1 MVELKRTDLSVRA
14 ERAILLHTILHKDKN
29 SEDSLAELMSLA
41 KTAGAKVLDSVVQR
55 RKKIDPSLYLG
66 KGKVSEL
73 AELCKD
79 KEIDVVICDDDL
91 APAQVSNL
99 EKVIDTK
106 VIDRSELILDIFAAR
121 AKTAQAKLQ
130 VELAQLEY
138 TRPRLKR
145 MWSHLSRIEGGIG
158 TRGPGEK
165 QLEVDKR
172 LVSKR
177 VLALKKRLGQI
188 EKRRKHQAKS
198 RKEHTTVSL
207 VGYTN
212 AGKSTLMN
220 RLTDAGVFVEDKL
233 FATLDTKTSL
243 CELGNGKK
251 VILSDTVGFIKK
263 LPHHLITSFEAT
275 LEEVRWADFLLHVV
289 DASSPD
295 VIEQVAAVNNVL
307 KELDCEKKPIIM
319 VLNKADVL
327 KDSSI
332 ITFFRSKYDNIVT
345 ISALTGQDIEK
356 LRREMVSFAD
366 MGSTEIKLEC
376 GVSNG
381 KLLAYIYENSRVLNR
396 TFINTSVHFHIV
408 IEEKNL
414 SKLYQLGGEDL
425 TVTHIL

>member
-1 MVELKRTDLSVRA
+1 MAELKRADLSVRA
-14 ERAILLHTILHKDKN
+14 ERAILLHTILRKDKN

-66 KGKVSEL
+66 KGKASQL

-99 EKVIDTK
+99 EEVIDTK

-145 MWSHLSRIEGGIG
+145 MWTHLSRIEGGIG

-172 LVSKR
+172 LLSKR
-177 VLALKKRLGQI
+177 VLTLKTRLKRI

-198 RKEHTTVSL
+198 RKEFTTVSL

-289 DASSPD
+289 DLSAPD
-295 VIEQVAAVNNVL
+295 VIGQVAAVNNVL
-307 KELDCEKKPIIM
+307 KELECNKKPIIM
-319 VLNKADVL
+319 VLNKVDVL
-327 KDSSI
+327 EDSSI
-332 ITFFRSKYDNIVT
+332 ITFFKSKYDNIVT
-345 ISALTGQDIEK
+345 ISALTGQDMEELK
-356 LRREMVSFAD
+356 QEMVNFAD
-366 MGSTEIKLEC
+366 KGSTEIKLEC

-396 TFINTSVHFHIV
+396 TFTDSSVHFHIV
-408 IEEKNL
+408 IEEKHL

-425 TVTHIL
+425 TVTHLL

>member
-1 MVELKRTDLSVRA
+1 MVELKRTDLSVRV

-66 KGKVSEL
+66 KGKVSQL

-106 VIDRSELILDIFAAR
+106 VIDRSELILDVFAAR

-396 TFINTSVHFHIV
+396 TFINSSVHFHIV

>member
-1 MVELKRTDLSVRA
+1 MAELKRADLSVRG
-14 ERAILLHTILHKDKN
+14 ERAILLHTILYKDRN
-29 SEDSLAELMSLA
+29 NEDSLAELMRLA
-41 KTAGAKVLDSVVQR
+41 KTAGAKVLDTVVQR

-66 KGKVSEL
+66 KGKASQL

-99 EKVIDTK
+99 EEVTATK

-145 MWSHLSRIEGGIG
+145 MWTHLSRIEGGIG

-172 LVSKR
+172 LLSKK
-177 VLALKKRLGQI
+177 VLILKKRLERI

-198 RKEHTTVSL
+198 RKEFTTVSL

-289 DASSPD
+289 DLSTPD
-295 VIEQVAAVNNVL
+295 VIGQVAAVNNVL
-307 KELDCEKKPIIM
+307 KELECDKKPIIM
-319 VLNKADVL
+319 VLNKVDVL
-327 KDSSI
+327 EDSSI
-332 ITFFRSKYDNIVT
+332 ITFFKSKYDNIVT
-345 ISALTGQDIEK
+345 ISALTGQDMEELK
-356 LRREMVSFAD
+356 QKMVSFAD
-366 MGSTEIKLEC
+366 KGSTEIKLEC

-381 KLLAYIYENSRVLNR
+381 RLLAYIYENSRVLNR
-396 TFINTSVHFHIV
+396 TFTNSSVHFHIV
-408 IEEKNL
+408 IEEKHL

-425 TVTHIL
+425 TVTHLL